1 MNTKKTYKMRI
12 IKYTNPSFPEKD
24 WFKCTI
30 DNITHSSPIRKNV
43 EDWRDDR
50 LNNSDYYKELAELQS
65 KTLQE
70 MYDNNHNNW
79 TGD

>member
-1 MNTKKTYKMRI
+1 MRI
-12 IKYTNPSFPEKD
+12 IKYTNPCFPEKD

-30 DNITHSSPIRKNV
+30 GNITHSSPIRKNV
-43 EDWRDDR
+43 ENWRDDR
-50 LNNSDYYKELAELQS
+50 LKNHVYYKELAELQS

>member
-1 MNTKKTYKMRI
+1 MRI
-12 IKYTNPSFPEKD
+12 IKYTNPCFPEKD

-30 DNITHSSPIRKNV
+30 YNITHSSPIRKNV

-50 LNNSDYYKELAELQS
+50 LKNHVYYKELAELQS
-65 KTLQE
+65 QTLQE

>member
-12 IKYTNPSFPEKD
+12 IKFTNPSFPEKD

-30 DNITHSSPIRKNV
+30 GNITHSSPIRKNV
-43 EDWRDDR
+43 ENWRDDR
-50 LNNSDYYKELAELQS
+50 LKNHVYYKELAELQS
-65 KTLQE
+65 QTLQE

>member
-1 MNTKKTYKMRI
+1 MKITKYI
-12 IKYTNPSFPEKD
+12 NPCFPEKE
-24 WFKCTI
+24 WFRC
-30 DNITHSSPIRKNV
+30 NIKNETYSSPIRKNV

-50 LNNSDYYKELAELQS
+50 LKNHVYYKELAELQS
-65 KTLQE
+65 QTLQE

>member
-1 MNTKKTYKMRI
+1 MKIT
-12 IKYTNPSFPEKD
+12 KYTNPCFPEKD
-24 WFKCTI
+24 WFRCSIKNETY
-30 DNITHSSPIRKNV
+30 SSPIRKNV

-50 LNNSDYYKELAELQS
+50 LKNHVYYKELAELQS
-65 KTLQE
+65 QTLQE

>member
-1 MNTKKTYKMRI
+1 MRI
-12 IKYTNPSFPEKD
+12 IKYTNPCFPEKD

-30 DNITHSSPIRKNV
+30 GNITHSSPIRENV
-43 EDWRDDR
+43 ENWRDDR
-50 LNNSDYYKELAELQS
+50 LKNHVYYKELAELQS
-65 KTLQE
+65 QTLQE

>member
-1 MNTKKTYKMRI
+1 MKITKYI
-12 IKYTNPSFPEKD
+12 NPCFPEKD
-24 WFKCTI
+24 WFRCSIKNETY
-30 DNITHSSPIRKNV
+30 SSPIRKNV

-50 LNNSDYYKELAELQS
+50 LKNHVYYKELAELQS
-65 KTLQE
+65 QTLQE

>member
-1 MNTKKTYKMRI
+1 MSRI

-30 DNITHSSPIRKNV
+30 GNITHSSPIRKNV
-43 EDWRDDR
+43 ENWRDDR
-50 LNNSDYYKELAELQS
+50 LKNHVYYKELAELQS
-65 KTLQE
+65 QTLQE